1 MPLSLISVIR
11 FIRGLKM
18 GQGRKTHYLYIR
30 AYARVSFLRQTRQ
43 VRHGILL
50 DIMVLGTVLP
60 LRTAVLPLRIRVLA
74 LRIAVLRGK
83 TPVLIGETERGGEE
97 RRGTCH

>member
-1 MPLSLISVIR
+1 MISTPLSLISVIR
-11 FIRGLKM
+11 VIRGLKM

-50 DIMVLGTVLP
+50 DIMVLG
-60 LRTAVLPLRIRVLA
+60 AVLPLGLQSSP
-74 LRIAVLRGK
+74 LGLQSSPLGLQSS
-83 TPVLIGETERGGEE
+83 PLGLQSL
-97 RRGTCH
+97 